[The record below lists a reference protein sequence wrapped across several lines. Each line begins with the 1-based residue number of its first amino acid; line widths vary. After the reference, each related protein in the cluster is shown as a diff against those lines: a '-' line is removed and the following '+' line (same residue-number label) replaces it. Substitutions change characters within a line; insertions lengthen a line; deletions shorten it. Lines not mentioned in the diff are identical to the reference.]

1 MNKSNKIRRSVSMSI
16 TDEGRIFESSPKI
29 ARKRSLFRRRKQN
42 NLGDMAKFK
51 SKLSIDSDWSVLSVD
66 SRSSVSSLHS
76 LRERSLTSIKSG
88 STALGTKL
96 KKVKLSLSRKLR
108 KVKSKTTITE
118 ISPPICQSES
128 PKIQCRTVYNHILA
142 GQQEY
147 VEEYDLVIW
156 EEAYETKNTLGNKL
170 KKLVKWNQII

>member
-1 MNKSNKIRRSVSMSI
+1 MMNKSNKIRRSVSMNI
-16 TDEGRIFESSPKI
+16 TDEGRIFESSPI
-29 ARKRSLFRRRKQN
+29 VRKRSLFRRRKN

-51 SKLSIDSDWSVLSVD
+51 SKLSIDSDWSVVSAD
-66 SRSSVSSLHS
+66 SRSSLQSRSSLHS
-76 LRERSLTSIKSG
+76 FRERSLTSFKSG
-88 STALGTKL
+88 SSALGTKL

-118 ISPPICQSES
+118 IPPPVCQS
-128 PKIQCRTVYNHILA
+128 PQIQCRTVYNHILA

-156 EEAYETKNTLGNKL
+156 EEAYETNGATTAFGKL
-170 KKLVKWNQII
+170 KKLVK